1 MNIQSDAH
9 YSTINTSSY
18 QKKTSEKNTD
28 STANIADKAT
38 ISSAAQNSFT
48 NHHVAKSSE
57 NSAIA
62 TFNTSQGYKDLNIDA
77 LFSPADPS
85 AVYSLQTLPPLL
97 LPSKDNIDALTKHI
111 SAKMPQFLAE
121 NNIPSAPS
129 SISYNQNGQI
139 QLPSDYA
146 YTSEFMEGL
155 ENDPVMAKE
164 LSTVNAL
171 TSHYVEMQKLVPF
184 HNEFASANSQ
194 AEIDAVIAKY
204 SDLLS
209 DTRQNSI
216 ITMSLSDSG
225 RLSLFADGKAVA

>member
-1 MNIQSDAH
+1 EDFSMNIQSSTH

-18 QKKTSEKNTD
+18 QKKITES
-28 STANIADKAT
+28 IADKVA
-38 ISSAAQNSFT
+38 ISSTAQNDFT
-48 NHHVAKSSE
+48 KHSHVAKSLE
-57 NSAIA
+57 NVTTA
-62 TFNTSQGYKDLNIDA
+62 TFSTSQGYKKLSFDE

-97 LPSKDNIDALTKHI
+97 LPSKENIDALTKHI
-111 SAKMPQFLAE
+111 STKMPQFLAD

-129 SISYNQNGQI
+129 SISYNQNGEI

-146 YTSEFMEGL
+146 YTSEFMKGL
-155 ENDPVMAKE
+155 ENDPEMAKA

-216 ITMSLSDSG
+216 ITMNLSESG
-225 RLSLFADGKAVA
+225 NLSLFADGKSVT